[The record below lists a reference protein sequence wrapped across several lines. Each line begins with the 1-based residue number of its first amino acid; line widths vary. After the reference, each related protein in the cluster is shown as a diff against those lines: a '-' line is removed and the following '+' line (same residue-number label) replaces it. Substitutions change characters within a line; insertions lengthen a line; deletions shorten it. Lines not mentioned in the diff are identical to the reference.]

1 MNHQLCGD
9 AKISN
14 VAGELW
20 RKESGGLQG
29 KDKQLK
35 TQEGRWTLCD
45 TQIAKSFSQKWLS

>member
-45 TQIAKSFSQKWLS
+45 AQIAKSFSQKWLS